1 MKELPVPYWSRV
13 VSHRVID
20 VLNRALEKYRLGQ
33 SEPIFV
39 GGKFTRKRSPKD
51 EKNAD
56 RVPNC
61 TSPCVFLTAM
71 GAYEVEIEASFC
83 EALRIAKEQKDG
95 FFGNEKR
102 LNKALSN

>member
-1 MKELPVPYWSRV
+1 M
-13 VSHRVID
+13 
-20 VLNRALEKYRLGQ
+20 
-33 SEPIFV
+33 
-39 GGKFTRKRSPKD
+39 
-51 EKNAD
+51 
-56 RVPNC
+56 PNC

-102 LNKALSN
+102 LNKALFN